1 MEIELTKEAKGAIA
15 AIYSTYE
22 ARRKAGQSKNS
33 ATYFS
38 YETTDGRDVCQK
50 AEDSSQELKAAGLI
64 KKDVLGGITLTDR
77 GIIFMENKT
86 ANTIKEWLSF
96 LAQFIP

>member
-22 ARRKAGQSKNS
+22 ARRKAGKSKSS
-33 ATYFS
+33 AVYFS
-38 YETTDGRDVCQK
+38 GDADDGMDVCHK
-50 AEDSSQELKAAGLI
+50 VMDSAQELKAAGLI
-64 KKDVLGGITLTDR
+64 KMDVLGGITLTDR

-86 ANTIKEWLSF
+86 ANTLKEWLSF